1 MFKFNEFILENLL
14 TELIL
19 ESKIQFSKDFLGVL
33 NGIGGKVA
41 DELKKLHGIDK
52 DLTQNYIDIDL
63 DNNNMLTFIQDRRAK
78 QMIGDIQ
85 EEYQIT
91 SNTHLKHDNFSS
103 TASENSN
110 RIIYA
115 RLDMTFDDV
124 NKATEYTTK
133 LKITAETSSRSSGN
147 IYVAY
152 QGIEDETIRG
162 VIRKERISPVESE
175 VWNRLWTTSR
185 NGIRA
190 GRLVRTFLTLS
201 GVAFVDTDIEQFV
214 NKYKAHIDILND
226 AFAKFRV
233 VEGSDIQHY
242 YEYENYNLEENSG
255 TLGNSCMAEV
265 DGSYMDIYSNNP
277 NQCKLI
283 ILYDNRGAINDNGE
297 YRSENIIGRALLWK
311 IDSGEMFMDRIYYN
325 VDSLRDIFKKYAARN
340 DYYTRGNLDWDDGT
354 IVISKGT
361 ENRTAKLVVTL
372 DTVSNLHDYPYL
384 DTLMYFNED
393 SKQLSCSK
401 HEIDAEWILNSTGGD
416 REEIYDD

>member
-41 DELKKLHGIDK
+41 DELKKLHGVDK

-63 DNNNMLTFIQDRRAK
+63 ENNNMLTFIQDRRAK
-78 QMIGDIQ
+78 QMIEGI
-85 EEYQIT
+85 EEAYQIT
-91 SNTHLKHDNFSS
+91 SDIHLKHSDFSS
-103 TASENSN
+103 TASESSN

-115 RLDMTFDDV
+115 RLDMTFEDV
-124 NKATEYTTK
+124 NKASEYTQK

-162 VIRKERISPVESE
+162 VIKKDRIAPVESE
-175 VWNRLWTTSR
+175 VWNSLWTSSR
-185 NGIRA
+185 NAIRA
-190 GRLVRTFLTLS
+190 GRLVRSFLTLS
-201 GVAFVDTDIEQFV
+201 GADFVDTDIEEFV

-233 VEGSDIQHY
+233 VEGDDIQHY
-242 YEYENYNLEENSG
+242 YEYENYNLDGNSG
-255 TLGNSCMAEV
+255 TLGSSCMAEV
-265 DGSYMDIYSNNP
+265 DGSYMDIYSKNP

-283 ILYDNRGAINDNGE
+283 ILYDDRGSINGDGE
-297 YRSENIIGRALLWK
+297 YRSSHIIGRALLWK
-311 IDSGEMFMDRIYYN
+311 VDSGEMFMDRIYYN
-325 VDSLRDIFKKYAARN
+325 GDSIRDIFKKYAARN
-340 DYYTRGNLDWDDGT
+340 NYYTRGNIDWDEGEIT
-354 IVISKGT
+354 IIKGT
-361 ENRTAKLVVTL
+361 ETKKTKLVVTL
-372 DTVSNLHDYPYL
+372 DTISGLYDYPYL
-384 DTLMYFNED
+384 DSLMYFNAD
-393 SKQLSCSK
+393 TKKLSCSK
-401 HEIDAEWILNSTGGD
+401 TEIDAQWILNGTGGD

>member
-41 DELKKLHGIDK
+41 DELKKLHGVDK
-52 DLTQNYIDIDL
+52 ELTQNYIDIDL

-78 QMIGDIQ
+78 QMIDGI
-85 EEYQIT
+85 EEVYQIT
-91 SNTHLKHDNFSS
+91 SNIHLKHDEFSS

-124 NKATEYTTK
+124 NKASEYSQK

-162 VIRKERISPVESE
+162 VIKKERINPVESDI
-175 VWNRLWTTSR
+175 WKKLWTTSR

-190 GRLVRTFLTLS
+190 GRLVRSFLTLS
-201 GVAFVDTDIEQFV
+201 GVDFVDTDIEQFV

-233 VEGSDIQHY
+233 VERSDIQHY
-242 YEYENYNLEENSG
+242 YEYDNYNLEENSG

-277 NQCKLI
+277 DQCKLI
-283 ILYDNRGAINDNGE
+283 ILYDDRGSINENGE
-297 YRSENIIGRALLWK
+297 YRSDSIIGRALLWK
-311 IDSGEMFMDRIYYN
+311 TDSGEMFMDRIYYN
-325 VDSLRDIFKKYAARN
+325 VDSLRDIFKKYAERN
-340 DYYTRGNLDWDDGT
+340 GYYTRGNLDWDEGT
-354 IVISKGT
+354 ISISKGG
-361 ENRTAKLVVTL
+361 ESKKVKLVVTL
-372 DTVSNLHDYPYL
+372 DTVSGIYDYPYL

-393 SKQLSCSK
+393 TRQLSCSK
-401 HEIDAEWILNSTGGD
+401 TEIDAQWILNGTGGD